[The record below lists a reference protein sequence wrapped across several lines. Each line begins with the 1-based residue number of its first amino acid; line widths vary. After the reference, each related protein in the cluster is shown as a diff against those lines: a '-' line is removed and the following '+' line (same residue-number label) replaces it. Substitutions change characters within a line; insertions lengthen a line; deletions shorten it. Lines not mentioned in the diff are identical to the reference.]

1 MSDRKNRENFKY
13 RQNRRKRDCEK
24 QAKKVLEDGSVV
36 ILIDQQ
42 QIGDIPMGAISVLG
56 KGLGFVPTPELDVM
70 DNRLDMRLTVNRI
83 LSSSKSNLKTDF
95 TEDNN
100 DSINSPDNLPEN
112 SLFPQKLLHKN
123 YYKHLPSEDREVND
137 IVNCMQK
144 FVANTNN
151 IRGCWKV
158 INEIR
163 CKQRNFILPNYVHRE
178 LFQLWVQGK
187 QNNFVLS
194 EEAKYVMGI
203 SDKQK
208 KDESGPTNR
217 PSTSPRYKP
226 GKSYFY
232 PSLKVHKLKKE
243 DLTLARIG
251 GVRVDHPLTLN
262 AYNFFSTESY

>member
-1 MSDRKNRENFKY
+1 MYIIQCTLHDIYIQCTY

-83 LSSSKSNLKTDF
+83 LSSSKSNLKTDS

-100 DSINSPDNLPEN
+100 DSINSPDNLPES

-137 IVNCMQK
+137 IVNSMQ
-144 FVANTNN
+144 T
-151 IRGCWKV
+151 
-158 INEIR
+158 
-163 CKQRNFILPNYVHRE
+163 E
-178 LFQLWVQGK
+178 LDQLLQQK
-187 QNNFVLS
+187 P
-194 EEAKYVMGI
+194 
-203 SDKQK
+203 QK
-208 KDESGPTNR
+208 K
-217 PSTSPRYKP
+217 
-226 GKSYFY
+226 
-232 PSLKVHKLKKE
+232 
-243 DLTLARIG
+243 
-251 GVRVDHPLTLN
+251 
-262 AYNFFSTESY
+262 TEP

>member
-36 ILIDQQ
+36 ILIDQK

-83 LSSSKSNLKTDF
+83 LSSSKSNLKTDS

-100 DSINSPDNLPEN
+100 DSISSPDNLPEN

-137 IVNCMQK
+137 IVNSMQTELDQLLQQK
-144 FVANTNN
+144 SKNH
-151 IRGCWKV
+151 RK
-158 INEIR
+158 
-163 CKQRNFILPNYVHRE
+163 KRNLNLEEQKGLKWLQQNVNLHKIAIVTADKGGSTLIVDPTMLRKKTLEKLKNPQLYKKLQNDPLKDLHRE
-178 LFQLWVQGK
+178 LFQLWV
-187 QNNFVLS
+187 
-194 EEAKYVMGI
+194 
-203 SDKQK
+203 
-208 KDESGPTNR
+208 
-217 PSTSPRYKP
+217 
-226 GKSYFY
+226 
-232 PSLKVHKLKKE
+232 
-243 DLTLARIG
+243 
-251 GVRVDHPLTLN
+251 
-262 AYNFFSTESY
+262 